1 MVELIQVISFKL
13 AYSRISHRP
22 LSLFLVGFTASLN
35 ITHGKG
41 KNIVGITNRAQ
52 EFLDFG
58 FHGAVIT
65 AILTFV
71 T

>member
-1 MVELIQVISFKL
+1 M
-13 AYSRISHRP
+13 
-22 LSLFLVGFTASLN
+22 GFTASLN

-41 KNIVGITNRAQ
+41 NNIVGITDRAQ
-52 EFLDFG
+52 EFLDFC